1 MEEESP
7 GQNGIQFKVL
17 SKKSHAQRIKNY
29 SREVKRRDRLLKQRT
44 HREEVMLVDKNGQLL
59 FPFMKE
65 HTEIVYAMGWSFKI
79 GARPEGMTE
88 AEWVKKT
95 GRY

>member
-1 MEEESP
+1 
-7 GQNGIQFKVL
+7 
-17 SKKSHAQRIKNY
+17 
-29 SREVKRRDRLLKQRT
+29 
-44 HREEVMLVDKNGQLL
+44 MLVDKNGQLL

-65 HTEIVYAMGWSFKI
+65 HTEIVYAMGRSFKI